1 MIREESA
8 VPSPGRS
15 PGPLALGLVGCGRLA
30 SDGYVPALAHTV
42 GPVFRIVAVADPDAG
57 RRSHVAGLA
66 GAGVAGGDVA
76 GFPDAAALLAGA
88 AGSGGFRLDA
98 LVLANPAALHLTDAE
113 RAAAAG
119 VPVLVEK
126 PPAPDMAG
134 AAALAALSPA
144 PWVGF
149 NRRFDPGAAAVRRA
163 VPAVGPIDLRVE
175 ISYRRR
181 SWGAHAVRDDALLD
195 LGPHLVDWARWIG
208 GRDVLEVRCP
218 ELSAER
224 ATLELVLAGGGA
236 GAPGGV
242 ATLRA
247 ATDRPHAELVELRDA
262 SGEVR
267 ARHRLGGLAAAVR
280 GRVAGVLGRAGSRG
294 SAGAGR
300 PSPLVASLAGQLEAF
315 AAAVHG
321 APPPDLGTAGD
332 GLAAM
337 AVLDAARASAADG
350 GRTVPVHRSVER

>member
-1 MIREESA
+1 M
-8 VPSPGRS
+8 SPE
-15 PGPLALGLVGCGRLA
+15 PLALGLVGCGRLA
-30 SDGYVPALAHTV
+30 SDGYVPALAPTA
-42 GPVFRIVAVADPDAG
+42 GPAFRLVAVADPDPG
-57 RRSHVAGLA
+57 RRERVSRL
-66 GAGVAGGDVA
+66 AGGDVA
-76 GFPDAAALLAGA
+76 GFPDAAALLAG
-88 AGSGGFRLDA
+88 SRLDA
-98 LVLANPAALHLTDAE
+98 LVLATPAALHLGDAE
-113 RAAAAG
+113 RASASG

-126 PPAPDMAG
+126 PPAPDVAG

-163 VPAVGPIDLRVE
+163 VPAVGPVDLRIE

-208 GRDVLEVRCP
+208 GRDVVEVRCP

-224 ATLELVLAGGGA
+224 AALELVLAGDRA

-262 SGEVR
+262 SGDVR
-267 ARHRLGGLAAAVR
+267 ADHRLGGLAAAVR
-280 GRVAGVLGRAGSRG
+280 GRVAGVLGRVGGSGAGS
-294 SAGAGR
+294 GAGR
-300 PSPLVASLAGQLEAF
+300 PSALVASLAGQLDAL
-315 AAAVHG
+315 AAAVRG
-321 APPPDLGTAGD
+321 APPADLGTAAD
-332 GLAAM
+332 GVAAM
-337 AVLDAARASAADG
+337 AVLDAARASAAGG
-350 GRTVPVHRSVER
+350 GRTVPVHRPVET